1 MVAAGRDDDYQ
12 TILAWADKYKRM
24 SVLANAETAADVAR
38 AVEMGAEGLGLCRT
52 EHMFFAEDRID
63 LMRAMILASTVE
75 QRRDFLNQVRIRQ
88 VAQIVFSNIYSGLCI
103 RRSRFASMF

>member
-12 TILAWADKYKRM
+12 TNLAWADKYKRM

-63 LMRAMILASTVE
+63 LMRAMILASSVE
-75 QRRDFLNQVRIRQ
+75 QRRDILNQMLPMQRADFLAIFRLCPGKQVSMTTIIR
-88 VAQIVFSNIYSGLCI
+88 
-103 RRSRFASMF
+103 